1 MPTSKRLELLQNTS
15 IDIVNGEEVLPAN
28 YFSAPAMHHSKVLLT
43 SHDVRIYCR
52 QKALVPCV
60 GGGGGGGGG
69 DRDHRVLRS
78 SSLGYYN

>member
-1 MPTSKRLELLQNTS
+1 MLQNTS
-15 IDIVNGEEVLPAN
+15 IDIVNGEGRGGEEVLPAN
-28 YFSAPAMHHSKVLLT
+28 YFSAPAMPHSKVQLT

-60 GGGGGGGGG
+60 GGG

-78 SSLGYYN
+78 SSLGY